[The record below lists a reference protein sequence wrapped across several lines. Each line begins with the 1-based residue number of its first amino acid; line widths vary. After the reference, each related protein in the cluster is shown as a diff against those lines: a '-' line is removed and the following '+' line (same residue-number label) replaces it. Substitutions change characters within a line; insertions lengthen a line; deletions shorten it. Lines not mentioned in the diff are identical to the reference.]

1 MLSAMSFLRI
11 AGLVA
16 VAGLGILACSSDD
29 DDGATSAAA
38 TTAAAVQGA
47 ADAHCT
53 STTTV
58 EAAACQAAPE
68 PETGDD
74 ESGTS
79 EYGPTRFNA
88 ESDDDDCKYHV
99 AWKATP
105 VGQNRDVSFTVTL
118 TNKATGAPVTDAP
131 IRLEIFLDETTP
143 APNSNPKQTNG
154 APGEYTVGPV
164 RFDKAG
170 NWNVRFHFFENCNDN
185 EHSPHGHAAFF
196 VAVP

>member
-11 AGLVA
+11 AGLA
-16 VAGLGILACSSDD
+16 TLAGLGIIACSSDD
-29 DDGATSAAA
+29 DDGSTSSVA

-47 ADAHCT
+47 VDAHCT
-53 STTTV
+53 GTTTV

-68 PETGDD
+68 EETGD

-79 EYGPTRFNA
+79 EYGPTRYNA
-88 ESDDDDCKYHV
+88 DSDDDDCKYHV

-131 IRLEIFLDETTP
+131 VRLEIFLDEMTP
-143 APNSNPKQTNG
+143 APNSSPKQTNG